1 MLSDL
6 AVSPTG
12 EIRTSCSK
20 TQRSCPRAWLF
31 VRLSRCPVSACRAS
45 KPEYTRAFR
54 EAGAGSDSVNS
65 TAAIFSMNL
74 SSCSLAMVPPPA
86 ELLPSPSQQTF
97 NRFLCFACFLRHLA
111 RRGLI
116 PITPDQCEAI
126 LVGNLSQHLPRF
138 LATFGL
144 LKKVVN
150 IRCCYWGHWD
160 LIGIVDRFRGTQ
172 PRAIVVL
179 DLVACDAHNPSLE
192 RTRSTVAPEVFPC

>member
-12 EIRTSCSK
+12 EIRMSCSK

-31 VRLSRCPVSACRAS
+31 VRLSRCPVSVCRAS
-45 KPEYTRAFR
+45 KAEYTRALR
-54 EAGAGSDSVNS
+54 EAGAVTDLDNS

-74 SSCSLAMVPPPA
+74 SCSLAMIPPLA

-97 NRFLCFACFLRHLA
+97 NRFLCFASFPRHLA
-111 RRGLI
+111 RRNLI
-116 PITPDQCEAI
+116 PITPNQRKPV
-126 LVGNLSQHLPRF
+126 LVGKKFQHLP
-138 LATFGL
+138 GL
-144 LKKVVN
+144 FVKLGALKKVVN
-150 IRCCYWGHWD
+150 ISCRWCHWD

-179 DLVACDAHNPSLE
+179 DLVACDAHNPCPKG
-192 RTRSTVAPEVFPC
+192 TRSTVAPEVFPS